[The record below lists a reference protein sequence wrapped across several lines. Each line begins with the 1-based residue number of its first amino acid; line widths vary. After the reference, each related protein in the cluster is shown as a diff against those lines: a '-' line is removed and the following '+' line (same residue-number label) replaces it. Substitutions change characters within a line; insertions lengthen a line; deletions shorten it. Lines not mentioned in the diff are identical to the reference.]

1 MTRGNAAADVAGVLS
16 AWCPPGMSPLL
27 ADQVRNWV
35 SSAEPGNAATA
46 RRMLNAVGGIAGW
59 VAERSGAEVPDVR
72 LVFDPRNVDWWI
84 SETNRHRSRHWC
96 RTSRWLLRR
105 VGRVVYSEGWPPTR
119 PLPRSALPV
128 PYGTREEY
136 RFRLSADVASVNR
149 AGRCWLVAAALGAG
163 LRGTELAGVR
173 ADGIVALDGGR
184 LAVHLRGRAGRL
196 VPVRVEYTALVRHA
210 VEHTDGGG
218 RLIGEGVGRN
228 VVYELAKRVEGLSMR
243 RARMTWL
250 TAHIEAGTA
259 LPVLRAI
266 AGPLSADT
274 LNTIARVIEPPHPHD
289 AAARALHI

>member
-1 MTRGNAAADVAGVLS
+1 MTRGNTAGVAGVLS
-16 AWCPPGMSPLL
+16 AWRPSGMSPVL
-27 ADQVRNWV
+27 ADRVRDWV
-35 SSAEPGNAATA
+35 SLAEPGSAVTA
-46 RRMLNAVGGIAGW
+46 RRMLNAVAGIAGW
-59 VAERSGAEVPDVR
+59 VAERSGTEVPDVR
-72 LVFDPRNVDWWI
+72 LVLDPRNVDWWI
-84 SETNRHRSRHWC
+84 SETNGHRSRHWR
-96 RTSRWLLRR
+96 RTARWMLRR
-105 VGRVVYSEGWPPTR
+105 VGRVAYAEGWPPDPR
-119 PLPRSALPV
+119 PVPRSALPV
-128 PYGTREEY
+128 PYGARDEY
-136 RFRLSADVASVNR
+136 LFRLSADVASANR

-184 LAVHLRGRAGRL
+184 VAVQTAGRL

-218 RLIGEGVGRN
+218 RLIGERVGRN

-266 AGPLSADT
+266 AGPVSADT